1 MVMESIVKNSIIIKI
16 MIIKDLFIGIG
27 AFFVAHV
34 LTFYQLNG
42 QFLKSTSW
50 FKDNT
55 VTVAAAG
62 IILSFFYIWGTK
74 YAVQGMGGL
83 LWPARFIGFGVG
95 MIIYAVMVNYHFN
108 EGINNK
114 TWVSLALALILI
126 CIQVLWKT
134 K

>member
-1 MVMESIVKNSIIIKI
+1 MIVV
-16 MIIKDLFIGIG
+16 KDLFIGIG
-27 AFFVAHV
+27 AFFIAHV

-42 QFLKSTSW
+42 QFLKSTDW
-50 FKDNT
+50 FKNNIT
-55 VTVAAAG
+55 LTAAAG

-74 YAVQGMGGL
+74 YAVSGMGGL

-95 MIIYAVMVNYHFN
+95 MI
-108 EGINNK
+108 INNK